1 MLPHGTGGSIWRR
14 VYRDRSVPGLG
25 HPSNILKPTRKSV
38 FYLFLYIVFSSVF
51 SLCIK
56 WVHNRGSED
65 IITVGAINYICAA
78 ISIAPWFL
86 IDGDQTGDTMAIA
99 TGGTMGLVYFV
110 AFFFVNY
117 CVRVVGVSSST
128 VVGSLSLLLPII
140 VAAIVWDSTP
150 NTIQI
155 VGIGL
160 ALISLLL
167 IAVKPQANLIKQE
180 HQAVTGRKWVA
191 PTLLFGF
198 FLLCGMS
205 RISQEAF
212 KFESFP
218 DQKPTFL
225 LSAFVVAGIPS
236 AVMLICRR
244 KSISTMELAIGAIMG
259 VSNLLQSLLILKA
272 LDSLDGYIVFPL
284 SSAGGI
290 VFTTLVATFW
300 LDEKLRRRAYLGI
313 AVAVFALILLN
324 WDRGE
329 TSQTNAIY
337 FHPSYRI
344 ASKSP

>member
-1 MLPHGTGGSIWRR
+1 MI
-14 VYRDRSVPGLG
+14 
-25 HPSNILKPTRKSV
+25 
-38 FYLFLYIVFSSVF
+38 YLILYIVFSSVF

-78 ISIAPWFL
+78 ISIAPWFF
-86 IDGDQTGDTMAIA
+86 IGVEQTGEPMAIL

-110 AFFFVNY
+110 AFFFIIY

-128 VVGSLSLLLPII
+128 VVGSLSLLLPIV
-140 VAAIVWDSTP
+140 VAAVVWDSTP
-150 NTIQI
+150 NAIQ
-155 VGIGL
+155 VFGIGL
-160 ALISLLL
+160 ALVSLLL
-167 IAVKPQANLIKQE
+167 IAVKPQSNLVSQE
-180 HQAVTGRKWVA
+180 QAETGTSERKWIA

-212 KFESFP
+212 KFESVP

-225 LSAFVVAGIPS
+225 LSAFVVSGIPS
-236 AVMLICRR
+236 AFLLIYRH
-244 KSISTMELAIGAIMG
+244 KPILKMELLIGTIMG

-272 LDSLDGYIVFPL
+272 LDSIDGYIVFPL

-290 VFTTLVATFW
+290 VFTTLVATLW

-313 AVAVFALILLN
+313 AIAVFALILLN

-329 TSQTNAIY
+329 SSEPTEMSDTRHA
-337 FHPSYRI
+337 HTVV
-344 ASKSP
+344 SKIP